1 MDVHV
6 LMLVMPQLYVNN
18 LDPNITLKH
27 DKSRNPITNF
37 LLVENMMVIMLD
49 ESFARKSWQ
58 KGDIVLCWHIKV
70 ICLSSSATWENVHHS
85 FLFLLKLRVCRSQI
99 HCWSEDIKKTWR
111 SNVRT
116 CTTYM
121 MYIYIT
127 RLWPFLGLNLY
138 YAVIA

>member
-49 ESFARKSWQ
+49 ESFARKS
-58 KGDIVLCWHIKV
+58 
-70 ICLSSSATWENVHHS
+70 
-85 FLFLLKLRVCRSQI
+85 
-99 HCWSEDIKKTWR
+99 
-111 SNVRT
+111 
-116 CTTYM
+116 
-121 MYIYIT
+121 
-127 RLWPFLGLNLY
+127 
-138 YAVIA
+138 